1 MNFLRSIIVIFI
13 FGNLYSQNIPKIN
26 SGVVSKTIKI
36 GEQIDYFLSVEV
48 DSVKQIEFPEQ
59 LQIAPFELLE
69 IFPTDTQKIKNKYLL
84 TKKYALIQ
92 FDSGYFQIPAQ
103 RVLVN
108 GFSKL
113 SGSVKIKVNDVIV
126 DTVKQNLFNIKP
138 LKIVK
143 KNYDEIIKNFFYGFL
158 IVVIIIILI
167 FFMVR
172 YQKKLLEKSKII
184 PPFEKAIKALKDLEK
199 RDPKIQEEY
208 KKYYSELTEIVR
220 RYFDEE
226 ANIDALESTS
236 DQLLLKLDLY
246 KGSGKLA
253 LEESTINNLKTV
265 LNTADLIKFAKAIP
279 DRGVTELNRKFVE
292 DVVIETKDVLPEPT
306 IEELRAKKVYEE
318 MLRLR
323 KRKEIL
329 KWTIISTFS
338 ILIISTISLISIFG
352 YYPFI
357 DTLMGY
363 PTKKLINNQW
373 YNSQYGSPPIKV
385 STPKILQ
392 RKLINPNTSSL
403 FVLDS
408 IESKYYAELLFEKK
422 KNEINSST
430 DENDNI
436 SSKEKTQKIL
446 NQTIE
451 RYQNQGAVNILI
463 DAENYETSSSIPT
476 LKLFGTLDF
485 PKEKNKMIRCFFTTL
500 IIDYKDGMISLTL
513 IYEKDDRYGEEINN
527 RIINSM
533 ELIKEL

>member
-1 MNFLRSIIVIFI
+1 MNFFRSLIVIFI
-13 FGNLYSQNIPKIN
+13 FGNLYSQNIPEIN

-36 GEQIDYFLSVEV
+36 GEQIGYFLSVEV

-158 IVVIIIILI
+158 IVVFIIILI

-253 LEESTINNLKTV
+253 LEESTIKNLKTV

-385 STPKILQ
+385 STPKILK
-392 RKLINPNTSSL
+392 RKLINPKTSSL

-422 KNEINSST
+422 KNEINSTS

>member
-1 MNFLRSIIVIFI
+1 MNFFRTIIVIFF
-13 FGNLYSQNIPKIN
+13 FGNLYSQNIPEIN

-36 GEQIDYFLSVEV
+36 GEQIDYFLTVEV
-48 DSVKQIEFPEQ
+48 DSIKQIEFPEQ

-69 IFPTDTQKIKNKYLL
+69 IFPTDTQKIKDKYLL

-113 SGSVKIKVNDVIV
+113 SDSVKIQVNDVIV
-126 DTVKQNLFNIKP
+126 DTIKQNLFNIKP

-143 KNYDEIIKNFFYGFL
+143 KNYDEIIKKFFYGCL
-158 IVVIIIILI
+158 IVIFITVLI
-167 FFMVR
+167 FFIVR
-172 YQKKLLEKSKII
+172 YQKQLLEKSKIL

-253 LEESTINNLKTV
+253 LEQSTIKNLKTV
-265 LNTADLIKFAKAIP
+265 LNTADLVKFAKAIP
-279 DRGVTELNRKFVE
+279 DRGVTKLNRKFVE

-306 IEELRAKKVYEE
+306 IEELRAKKVYEQ

-338 ILIISTISLISIFG
+338 ILIISTVSLISIFG

-392 RKLINPNTSSL
+392 RKLITPNTSSL

-463 DAENYETSSSIPT
+463 DAENYETPSSIPT

-513 IYEKDDRYGEEINN
+513 IYEKDDRYGEDINN

>member
-1 MNFLRSIIVIFI
+1 MNFFRSIIVIFI
-13 FGNLYSQNIPKIN
+13 FGNLYSQNIPEIN

-36 GEQIDYFLSVEV
+36 GEQIGYFLSVEV

-158 IVVIIIILI
+158 IVVFIIILI

-253 LEESTINNLKTV
+253 LEESTIKNLKTV

-279 DRGVTELNRKFVE
+279 DIGVTELNRKFVE

-385 STPKILQ
+385 STPKILK
-392 RKLINPNTSSL
+392 RKLINPKTSSL

-422 KNEINSST
+422 KNEINSTS